1 MNRLFI
7 VLTFVGI
14 VSLYNFQGDAALIDD
29 LRQIIQNTVD
39 VIEAIKTLEAHLK
52 TSNPDKSLLTKDIKQ
67 ITDLIDKLNGSPF
80 EKLKHHFKSQLKDL
94 KSGINSSSSKKFEK
108 AVANT
113 LKSVS
118 SFLEKKVK

>member
-29 LRQIIQNTVD
+29 LRHIIDNTVD
-39 VIEAIKTLEAHLK
+39 VIQSIKTLEAHLK

-67 ITDLIDKLNGSPF
+67 ITGLLDKLHGSPF
-80 EKLKHHFKSQLKDL
+80 QKLNFHFGSQLKDL
-94 KSGINSSSSKKFEK
+94 KSGIDSSSSKKFEK
-108 AVANT
+108 AVADA
-113 LKSVS
+113 LKTVS
-118 SFLEKKVK
+118 SFLKKKFK